1 MTFGLCMIVKN
12 EEQTLARCLRSVSG
26 IFDEIII
33 VDTGS
38 TDCTIQIAKNFT
50 DKIYNFEWQ
59 HDFSLA
65 RNFAFSKAKSD
76 YLMWL
81 DADDIVNEKNKNAL
95 ISLKKTLSSNVDM
108 VFMRYAVSFDENDA
122 PTLMFER
129 ERLVKRKK
137 NYKFVGAVH
146 EVIVPSGNILHSDIT
161 IFHKK
166 IKKNGNSRRNLQI
179 FEKLFTGGTTPNARQ
194 KFYYARELKDNG
206 LYDAAVTAY
215 SDFLHGDGWIEDK
228 ICACRDLS
236 FCYNRLNMPAHEL
249 SALFKSF
256 ELDTPRAETCCAIGA
271 FYFAFSLYEKAIFWY
286 KLALNLKPNYSSGA
300 FVFCDAYNFLPAI
313 SLCVCYDRLH
323 DLKKAKFYNDLAG
336 TFKPYDKN
344 YLANKLYF
352 EKIEG
357 HL

>member
-1 MTFGLCMIVKN
+1 MVLHLLGRLIHRGNLHILGSCRQYFKPVRCRLLVFGSLRIGVYSMI
-12 EEQTLARCLRSVSG
+12 G
-26 IFDEIII
+26 IYGVHRWIPPP
-33 VDTGS
+33 
-38 TDCTIQIAKNFT
+38 
-50 DKIYNFEWQ
+50 
-59 HDFSLA
+59 H
-65 RNFAFSKAKSD
+65 
-76 YLMWL
+76 
-81 DADDIVNEKNKNAL
+81 
-95 ISLKKTLSSNVDM
+95 SNVQ
-108 VFMRYAVSFDENDA
+108 VF
-122 PTLMFER
+122 
-129 ERLVKRKK
+129 
-137 NYKFVGAVH
+137 
-146 EVIVPSGNILHSDIT
+146 NIW
-161 IFHKK
+161 
-166 IKKNGNSRRNLQI
+166 
-179 FEKLFTGGTTPNARQ
+179 
-194 KFYYARELKDNG
+194 
-206 LYDAAVTAY
+206 